1 MRTSALARVM
11 VQVVSCSVSCLGS
24 CGTGACGRSRG
35 RCEADVEPR
44 CAQSYARSSVG
55 VCRAGATRCDAVA
68 LQALRG
74 TRAASWTG
82 TRLLSRAR
90 STRTSGTAASAAPV
104 HGRLGCGPIGST
116 WSTNSAEYLTGSR
129 CERAFCGR
137 GDGRSH
143 RACALCST
151 RAAAQEPVPRR
162 PLPMAHHRHC
172 WHRHST
178 AATGWVGTHTLAGV
192 CRRTQDSAGTA
203 RAHLPADLP
212 VAARPSSTLT
222 RGTLVPLNLGR
233 LDRAGGNLEY
243 SAGRDAHCCTGCAI
257 ATLTL
262 VGCTAAREQRGN
274 TTHVPAT

>member
-1 MRTSALARVM
+1 MRQVSAAM
-11 VQVVSCSVSCLGS
+11 
-24 CGTGACGRSRG
+24 RSRRG
-35 RCEADVEPR
+35 ASTRTVV
-44 CAQSYARSSVG
+44 RSSTA
-55 VCRAGATRCDAVA
+55 CAA
-68 LQALRG
+68 LVPRDVMRWAFQDLRG

-116 WSTNSAEYLTGSR
+116 WSTKSAEYLTGSR

-178 AATGWVGTHTLAGV
+178 AATGWVGTHTLAGD

-212 VAARPSSTLT
+212 AAARPSSTLT
-222 RGTLVPLNLGR
+222 RGTLH
-233 LDRAGGNLEY
+233 
-243 SAGRDAHCCTGCAI
+243 SATQPRSPRQS
-257 ATLTL
+257 
-262 VGCTAAREQRGN
+262 TA
-274 TTHVPAT
+274 